1 MDFSTASV
9 KERRKV
15 LVLANGLSK
24 KLIDRPVKIEL
35 YDNNVLTSAE
45 IIKRYDQGVV
55 KFFLVKPTET
65 VKVAYMQ
72 SLWEKELYKWTW
84 SSRELNIEP

>member
-1 MDFSTASV
+1 MEFSTASE
-9 KERRKV
+9 KERKKV
-15 LVLANGLSK
+15 LTLANALSK
-24 KLIDRPVKIEL
+24 KLIDRPTKIEL
-35 YDNNVLTSAE
+35 YDDNVLTSAE

-55 KFFLVKPTET
+55 KYFLVKPTET
-65 VKVAYMQ
+65 VKVAYLQ

>member
-1 MDFSTASV
+1 VEFSTASE
-9 KERRKV
+9 KERKKV
-15 LVLANGLSK
+15 LTLANALSK
-24 KLIDRPVKIEL
+24 KLIDRPTKIEL
-35 YDNNVLTSAE
+35 YDDNVLTSAE

-55 KFFLVKPTET
+55 KYFLVKPTET

>member
-1 MDFSTASV
+1 MEFSTASE
-9 KERRKV
+9 KERKKV
-15 LVLANGLSK
+15 LTLANALSK
-24 KLIDRPVKIEL
+24 KLIDRPTKIEL
-35 YDNNVLTSAE
+35 YDENVLTSAE

-55 KFFLVKPTET
+55 KYFLVKPTET